1 MWTSRKVV
9 WLMAFATLLPLLVF
23 AGEFQ
28 KLYWFHDDWDIRTS
42 ACSLYARVFTQDRV
56 L

>member
-1 MWTSRKVV
+1 MWTSRQVV

-23 AGEFQ
+23 AGEFA
-28 KLYWFHDDWDIRTS
+28 KLCWFGDDWDIRAS
-42 ACSLYARVFTQDRV
+42 ARSLYARVFPRDRV